1 MLVLNLFI
9 YPAVLV
15 VLLAGAGLLVD
26 RASAGLVPTPVLLS
40 VGAALLIGATQLVA
54 YIPAIAPASP
64 YVVLAVALAGFVLGR
79 RRAAAVAGDVRSR
92 PLCLLVPLLAYLC
105 AVAPVL
111 LAGRASFSAY
121 LIVSDAAVH
130 MIGADYL
137 IRHGMD
143 FSHLDLSNSYG
154 QTINA
159 YYNMHYPSGA
169 DTLFGASARLI
180 ALPLIWAFQ
189 PFNGV
194 ILALATGPAWLLA
207 RRMGLR
213 GLLAGAAALSVTVPA
228 LVYGFVLMS
237 SVKEITALTMILTM
251 AALCVGHRRWLDAPP
266 RSVIPLA
273 VCLAA
278 GFSALGAA
286 FGAWAL
292 TAIIVLGFVAAGEL
306 RAGRMR
312 WGHLAAVAGVGLL
325 VTVIAAWPTWAGVSG
340 SVQVAQN
347 IASTTNRGNLTST
360 LHPAL
365 VFGIWLWGSYQEA
378 PAGSDLVWTQALI
391 ILTVIAALIGLVHL
405 ARVRAFALL
414 GWLALMLLVWLI
426 VSDYVTA
433 WAGAKTLMLTS
444 PVVVLLAWGG
454 VAGLR
459 ASRLRVLAPVLAV
472 ALTAAVLVSDA
483 YQYNSTELAPTARY
497 EELGSLNAR
506 YSGEGPAIF
515 TDFDE
520 YSLYQLRDLDIAGP
534 DFRYRPTDLHDITTG
549 HGHSVDLERA
559 PPSELL
565 AYPLII
571 TRRDP
576 LAPRPPSAYTMVW
589 QGRYYQVWR
598 RRDGAPAALA
608 VLSTQHGAEPACRA
622 IRAIART
629 APAGSRLVAA
639 LAPRSIR
646 VHLALSAAPA
656 GWQFQQNGLSMTA
669 PGTLRAPFSVPRA
682 GVWELWLQG
691 QLMGTVAVG
700 VDAAELTRISGQVG
714 GDAAVPDIAGPFH
727 VPLSAG
733 GHTLTVRRIRRPL
746 APGDGGLAVLSG
758 AFLVPSG
765 PAGEPSLLSVAP
777 ARWRTLCRRPLQ
789 WVEVVPA

>member
-15 VLLAGAGLLVD
+15 GLLAGAGLLVD
-26 RASAGLVPTPVLLS
+26 RASAGLVPAPLLLS

-64 YVVLAVALAGFVLGR
+64 YALLALAAAGFVIGR
-79 RRAAAVAGDVRSR
+79 RRAVAIARRVSAQPLSLAVPV
-92 PLCLLVPLLAYLC
+92 LAYLF

-121 LIVSDAAVH
+121 LTVSDAAVH

-180 ALPLIWAFQ
+180 SLPLIWAFQ

-194 ILALATGPAWLLA
+194 IFALATGPAWLLA

-213 GLLAGAAALSVTVPA
+213 GLLAGTAALSVTIPA

-237 SVKEITALTMILTM
+237 SVKEITALTMILSL
-251 AALCVGHRRWLDAPP
+251 AALCVQHRRWLNGPP
-266 RSVIPLA
+266 RSVIPFALL
-273 VCLAA
+273 LAA

-292 TAIIVLGFVAAGEL
+292 PAIVVLVLVVAGEL
-306 RAGRMR
+306 RAGRLAWR
-312 WGHLAAVAGVGLL
+312 QLAVLVGIGAAVTIV
-325 VTVIAAWPTWAGVSG
+325 AAWPTWAGVSG

-365 VFGIWLWGSYQEA
+365 VFGIWLWGTYQEA

-391 ILTVIAALIGLVHL
+391 ILTVIAVLIGLVHL
-405 ARVRAFALL
+405 ARIRALTLL

-444 PVVVLLAWGG
+444 PVLVLLAWGG

-459 ASRLRVLAPVLAV
+459 ASPLRVLAPVLAL
-472 ALTAAVLVSDA
+472 ALVAAVLVSDA

-497 EELGSLNAR
+497 EELGSLDAR
-506 YSGEGPAIF
+506 YAGDGPAIF
-515 TDFDE
+515 ADFDE

-534 DFRYRPTDLHDITTG
+534 DFRYRPTDLPNIAMG

-589 QGRYYQVWR
+589 QGHYYQVWR
-598 RRDGAPAALA
+598 RRNGAPAALA
-608 VLSTQHGAEPACRA
+608 VLTTTHGVEPSCPAVG
-622 IRAIART
+622 AIARR

-646 VHLALSAAPA
+646 IRLELSAAPA
-656 GWQFQQNGLSMTA
+656 GWQFQQNGLSMAA
-669 PGTLRAPFSVPRA
+669 PGTLRAPFSVPA
-682 GVWELWLQG
+682 PGIWELWLQG

-700 VDAAELTRISGQVG
+700 IDGTQITRISGQVG

-727 VPLSAG
+727 TRLTAG
-733 GHTLTVRRIRRPL
+733 EHTLTGRRIHRPL

-758 AFLVPSG
+758 AFLVPAG

-777 ARWRTLCRRPLQ
+777 AQWRSLCRRALQ
-789 WVEVVPA
+789 WIELVPA